1 MLNYQTIKKII
12 NQNMYIVYC
21 LLNSLLVFI
30 LNVAPYSALFNKLFS
45 QLVTFL
51 STLLKQ
57 CENNYIQLSS

>member
-1 MLNYQTIKKII
+1 
-12 NQNMYIVYC
+12 MYIVYC

-45 QLVTFL
+45 QLVTFI